1 MQRTGKVKPQCRNGT
16 LAYLTQFARWSFIAA
31 IDICTEASLFL
42 AACWLV
48 FGLQMPLRLKLLVVL
63 AFSLRLPTI
72 AFCGVRLHFVHET
85 INATNTTLQSAYST
99 VWTQVE
105 LNFSILASA
114 ISCLGPFISPFARH
128 KAPDT
133 RYARKNSTARSA
145 ADNTDGHYRL
155 NSVSVGKAR
164 SEREGRQLP
173 LFRRDHQYSHSAIVT
188 HDVESNQR
196 EESLESD
203 ESKKMII
210 RKEIAYSVVRDDIN
224 GEVPIWEEVAHRQ

>member
-1 MQRTGKVKPQCRNGT
+1 MQRTGNVKLQCRNGN
-16 LAYLTQFARWSFIAA
+16 LANLTKFARWSFIAV

-72 AFCGVRLHFVHET
+72 AFCGVRLQFVHET

-114 ISCLGPFISPFARH
+114 ISCLGPFISPFARD
-128 KAPDT
+128 KVPDT
-133 RYARKNSTARSA
+133 RYARKNSTAISA
-145 ADNTDGHYRL
+145 SEHNDGHYRL
-155 NSVSVGKAR
+155 NSVPEVRAR
-164 SEREGRQLP
+164 SEPSGYQRP
-173 LFRRDHQYSHSAIVT
+173 LFRQDHQYSHSASVT
-188 HDVESNQR
+188 HEFVTRNR
-196 EESLESD
+196 EGSLESD
-203 ESKKMII
+203 ESRKMVI
-210 RKEIAYSVVRDDIN
+210 RKEMAYSVVRDDSEN
-224 GEVPIWEEVAHRQ
+224 TTLQDTTHRQ